1 MAFCYDPLCE
11 HLIRKRWTKEKLRT
25 EIHASPS
32 TIAAMGRGEGI
43 FPKVLSHICD
53 VLDITDISKIMYYIP
68 NKEKESNQ

>member
-1 MAFCYDPLCE
+1 MAFCYDPLWE

-32 TIAAMGRGEGI
+32 TIAAMGREEGI
-43 FPKVLSHICD
+43 SPKVLSHICD